1 MKRSGSRLLA
11 IIVALP
17 LVAAA
22 VPPNPAMAA
31 GALAVALPQDVVADG
46 FSYGTAYNYGSES
59 EARTRALERC
69 RATKSDLR
77 RAMCTVVA
85 TFRGQ
90 CIAVAMDP
98 DDGTP
103 GVGWS
108 IADTLEAAKR
118 FALEKCTATAG
129 DDRQEAC
136 RVEQG
141 AGCDTK

>member
-1 MKRSGSRLLA
+1 MKRSRPRSFAGIIALA
-11 IIVALP
+11 L
-17 LVAAA
+17 AAA
-22 VPPNPAMAA
+22 ALLPDPAKAA

-69 RATKSDLR
+69 RATKSDMR
-77 RAMCTVVA
+77 RALCTVVA
-85 TFRGQ
+85 SFRNQ

-108 IADTLEAAKR
+108 IADTLEDAKR
-118 FALEKCTATAG
+118 YAMEKCTATAG
-129 DDRQEAC
+129 DDRRDKC